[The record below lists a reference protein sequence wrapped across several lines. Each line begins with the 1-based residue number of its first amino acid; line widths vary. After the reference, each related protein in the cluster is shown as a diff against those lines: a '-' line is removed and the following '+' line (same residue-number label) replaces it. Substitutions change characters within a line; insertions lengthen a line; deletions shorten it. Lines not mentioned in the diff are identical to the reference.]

1 MSQMLRKACHIV
13 PNIPPAAGRKPG
25 LLLPT
30 EMPRTSW
37 CQFDE
42 GELRVLMSFDNQLY
56 RRAVFATV
64 HRDRST
70 DKPRDSS
77 IRVAML
83 AWRVSPRT
91 IWFA

>member
-42 GELRVLMSFDNQLY
+42 GELRVLMSFDN
-56 RRAVFATV
+56 
-64 HRDRST
+64 
-70 DKPRDSS
+70 
-77 IRVAML
+77 
-83 AWRVSPRT
+83 
-91 IWFA
+91 